1 MKKLAVILV
10 SLCLLVTVG
19 PLSVFALPTYLDE
32 WGPLIIE
39 MTGYE
44 VVVTGTD
51 EEISQASGYE
61 NYLLNSTI
69 YGEYTIVRIA
79 DNAFENYPSLES
91 ITIPETVKKIGKDA
105 FSNCQK
111 LDTVVVFNPDCE
123 FVENSGFN
131 STQTFYGFKGST
143 TEALAKT
150 IGAKFVDVKKMHDHR
165 YEGKVC
171 GEPTRC
177 TICGAKGIRK
187 FHSFFE
193 CYGTCLDCGE
203 EVHKTVHAFYESV
216 TPATLKKNGRIY
228 RNCIFCNTEEKI
240 TKINRVKSV
249 KLSATSYTYDGKV
262 KKPTVTVKD
271 SKGKKLKKGKNY
283 FVSYEK
289 GRKKIGS
296 YKVTITLKGNY
307 KGKKILTFKINPPKT
322 RIPKITAGKK
332 SLKVRISRK
341 PKTSSGYQVQCST
354 SKTFKTARKVTVK
367 NAKTPSLVIKGL
379 KSQKTYYLRVRT
391 YKTVNGKKYYSGW
404 SAYKTKKSK

>member
-1 MKKLAVILV
+1 MKKVV
-10 SLCLLVTVG
+10 SVLLTLCLFVTVG

-111 LDTVVVFNPDCE
+111 LDTVVIFNPDCE

-131 STQTFYGFKGST
+131 SAQTFYGFKGST
-143 TEALAKT
+143 TEVLAKT

-228 RNCIFCNTEEKI
+228 RNCGFCNTEEKI

-262 KKPTVTVKD
+262 KKPAVTVKD
-271 SKGKKLKKGKNY
+271 AGGKKLKKGTDYK
-283 FVSYEK
+283 VSYSK
-289 GRKKIGS
+289 GRKAIGT
-296 YKVTITLKGNY
+296 YKVTVTLKGNY
-307 KGKKILTFKINPPKT
+307 SGKKVLNFKINPVKT
-322 RIPKITAGKK
+322 KISKVTAGKK
-332 SLKVRISRK
+332 SLKIKVAK
-341 PKTSSGYQVQCST
+341 KTKEVSGYEIQYST
-354 SKTFKTARKVTVK
+354 SKNFKSAKKVTIK
-367 NAKTPSLVIKGL
+367 KAKTTSAVIKKL
-379 KSQKTYYLRVRT
+379 KAKKTYYLRIRT
-391 YKTVNGKKYYSGW
+391 YKTVSGKKYYSAW
-404 SAYKTKKSK
+404 SKALKKKTK